1 MKLEKKWRVIVKPK
15 SKYNFDDLQLA
26 EVQSQDIHTITEMEE
41 KYPQMTERFKE
52 LQEEQY
58 SLFCKKQKDYG
69 SQNISVG
76 TKLETDEEVQMSLYG
91 IWFRMHDKIQRAKNL
106 IMQNDPAVKDE
117 PLEDAFLDMSNYGIM
132 ATLVKEKIWGK

>member
-1 MKLEKKWRVIVKPK
+1 MKPK
-15 SKYNFDDLQLA
+15 SKYNSDDLQLA

>member
-1 MKLEKKWRVIVKPK
+1 M
-15 SKYNFDDLQLA
+15 DDIIMTDKEA
-26 EVQSQDIHTITEMEE
+26 KTVFEMEE
-41 KYPQMTERFKE
+41 KYPTMTQRFKK
-52 LQEEQY
+52 LQAEQY
-58 SLFCKKQKDYG
+58 ILFCRKQKDYG

>member
-1 MKLEKKWRVIVKPK
+1 MSSVDKQKG
-15 SKYNFDDLQLA
+15 KYSFDVSQLTEA
-26 EVQSQDIHTITEMEE
+26 QSQEIHTIMEVE
-41 KYPQMTERFKE
+41 NKYPQMTERFKK

-69 SQNISVG
+69 SSNISIG
-76 TKLETDEEVQMSLYG
+76 TKLETDEEVQLSLTG